1 MGILNPDKKITEA
14 VRTRE
19 MRQLLRLQTLID
31 VVYGII
37 LFRIFLFLPR
47 PEVDGFGAG
56 ELVTVLKQ
64 SYLNYLVIIVGIIM
78 VILYWSQSNLQ
89 FGNVERTN
97 GTLAFIS
104 ILQVMFLL
112 VYFYFV
118 RLDIEFDGAV
128 IALQMESV
136 FLALAGFM
144 SVFGWYYSIRMKLV
158 SDDLTKDDQY
168 AVYLKLLPEPIV
180 SVLSFPFALLG
191 PGIWTL
197 SWLMLIPVTMIT
209 KRIINKQKLKYS
221 EETTDA

>member
-221 EETTDA
+221 EQTTDA